1 MLLALVILAQSP
13 AVVIRDAAVVDVV
26 AGTVETGRSLVIVGG
41 RVTAVG
47 PAGSVAI
54 PAGATVVDGRGGF
67 VIPGLW
73 DMHVH
78 ATNPGLEDLFLPL
91 LVAHGITG
99 IRDMWGGLG
108 LLDSARARIGR
119 GARVGPRVMGSGN
132 LVDGVPPIWPGSQG
146 VATPEAG
153 RRAVDSLARGGA
165 GFIKVYSR
173 LAPEVY
179 RAIAEESKRVGIP
192 FAGHIPTLVPATE
205 ASDLGQLTVEH
216 LTNVL
221 LGCSREEER
230 LRGTVQAAVASRRG
244 WDSAGVIGRGQVQ
257 ALLDSYD
264 PARCRA
270 LARRFVRNGTWMVP
284 TITVLRS
291 TAYLDDTTL
300 AQDPR
305 LAFINPGM
313 KGAWNPKQ
321 DFRFRALTSDDW
333 ARRKATFRRQ
343 VEIVGLLKQEGV
355 RFLAGTDL
363 ANPYI
368 YPGSSLHDELQN
380 LVAAGFTP
388 LAALQAA
395 TIEPARFLGAV
406 DSMGTVAPGSVAD
419 LVLLDANPLEDIR
432 NTTRIRAVV
441 ASGKLWDRKAL
452 DGLLEAGRQR
462 AAPKN

>member
-1 MLLALVILAQSP
+1 MLLALALLAQSP
-13 AVVIRDAAVVDVV
+13 AVVIRDASVVDVGTGAV
-26 AGTVETGRSLVIVGG
+26 ASGQSLVLTGG
-41 RVTAVG
+41 RITALGPVSAVTT
-47 PAGSVAI
+47 
-54 PAGATVVDGRGGF
+54 PAGATIVDGRGAF

-78 ATNPGLEDLFLPL
+78 AVNPGLDRIFLPL

-99 IRDMWGGLG
+99 IRDMWGGWNS
-108 LLDSARARIGR
+108 LDSARARIGR
-119 GARVGPRVMGSGN
+119 GEIIGPRLFGAGN
-132 LVDGVPPIWPGSQG
+132 LVDGVPPIWPGSLG

-173 LAPEVY
+173 LSPEVY
-179 RAIAEESKRVGIP
+179 RAIVEESKKIGIP

-221 LGCSREEER
+221 LGCSRDEER
-230 LRGTVQAAVASRRG
+230 LRGDVQAAVSSARG
-244 WDSAGVIGRGQVQ
+244 WDSAGVISRGQAQ
-257 ALLDSYD
+257 AVLDSYD
-264 PARCRA
+264 PARCRD

-291 TAYLDDTTL
+291 TAFLDDTTL
-300 AQDPR
+300 AHDPR

-313 KGAWNPKQ
+313 SAGWNPKQ
-321 DFRFRALTSDDW
+321 DFRFRTLTPEDW
-333 ARRKATFRRQ
+333 SRRKAAFRRQ
-343 VEIVGLLKQEGV
+343 VEIVGLLKREGV

-368 YPGSSLHDELQN
+368 YPGSSLHDELEN
-380 LVAAGFTP
+380 LVGAGFTP

-395 TIEPARFLGAV
+395 TIEPARFLGAT
-406 DSMGTVAPGSVAD
+406 DSMGTVARGNVAD
-419 LVLLDANPLEDIR
+419 LVVLEGNPLADIR

-441 ASGKLWDRKAL
+441 SGGRLFDRKAL
-452 DGLLEAGRQR
+452 DGLLEEGKRR
-462 AAPKN
+462 AKSP